1 VAAKLAARERDAKES
16 PMAFLVARRGWAVC
30 ERNSVCY
37 DFEHYEGIL
46 LLAQSENY

>member
-1 VAAKLAARERDAKES
+1 VTAKLAARERDAKER
-16 PMAFLVARRGWAVC
+16 PMAFLVARGWAVC

-37 DFEHYEGIL
+37 DFKHYEGIP